1 MKKVYKSG
9 ISYWLF
15 GILLLVFSTITVL
28 LILDNA
34 PWYAL
39 VLIIAVFIFVIQLFI
54 NTYYVIDKELLKIKS
69 GFLYNANIDIH
80 SIRKIEE
87 SNSPLSSPAASFD
100 RLEIIYNK
108 YDTIL
113 ISPKDKQ
120 LFIQD
125 ILKINPSIEIK
136 YRK

>member
-1 MKKVYKSG
+1 M
-9 ISYWLF
+9 
-15 GILLLVFSTITVL
+15 
-28 LILDNA
+28 
-34 PWYAL
+34 
-39 VLIIAVFIFVIQLFI
+39 QLFI
-54 NTYYVIDKELLKIKS
+54 NTYYVIDKESLKIKS
-69 GFLYNANIDIH
+69 GFLYNAIIDIH

-108 YDTIL
+108 YDSIL
-113 ISPKDKQ
+113 ISPKDKHS
-120 LFIQD
+120 FIQD

>member
-1 MKKVYKSG
+1 MKKVYKSK
-9 ISYWLF
+9 ISYWLLS
-15 GILLLVFSTITVL
+15 ILLLVFTTILVL
-28 LILDNA
+28 LFLDNA
-34 PWYAL
+34 PWYAI
-39 VLIIAVFIFVIQLFI
+39 VLILIITAFVLQLFV
-54 NTYYVIDKELLKIKS
+54 NTYYVIEGSELKIRS
-69 GFLYNANIDIH
+69 GFLFKMNLDIN
-80 SIRKIEE
+80 SIKKIEE

-108 YDTIL
+108 YDSIL
-113 ISPKDKQ
+113 ISPKDKN

>member
-1 MKKVYKSG
+1 MKNVYKSG

-15 GILLLVFSTITVL
+15 GILILVFSTITVL

-34 PWYAL
+34 PWFAL
-39 VLIIAVFIFVIQLFI
+39 LLIIAVFIFVIQLFI
-54 NTYYVIDKELLKIKS
+54 NTYYVIDKESLKIKS
-69 GFLYNANIDIH
+69 GFLYNAIIDIH

-108 YDTIL
+108 YDSIL
-113 ISPKDKQ
+113 ISPKDKHS
-120 LFIQD
+120 FIQD
-125 ILKINPSIEIK
+125 ILKINPTIEIK